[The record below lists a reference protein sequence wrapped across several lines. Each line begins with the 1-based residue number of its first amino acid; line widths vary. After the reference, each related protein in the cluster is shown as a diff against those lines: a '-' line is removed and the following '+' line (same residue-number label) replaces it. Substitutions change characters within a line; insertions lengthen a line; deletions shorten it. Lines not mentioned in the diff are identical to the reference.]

1 MRRSLLTFILAI
13 MFPALTLGY
22 QNPGLDD
29 EGAASRQGDGVDLFD
44 QVKQVLEQASTP
56 LTEEQEEALRPLVG
70 SQRGEPGDATTAT
83 GDEGLSDRAKDIL
96 TTEQSD
102 ALKRA
107 DAGRT
112 LLTNGVEG
120 LRTVLQEEGVPP
132 LTFDQETQVQ
142 NVYEQYKVEY
152 ERLLEE
158 DRVESGSVS
167 TAVLA
172 LEEQLLLAALK
183 FLNPAQR
190 TALTGTLS
198 AEANSDLPEDEDEL
212 REYLGDLVSP
222 AGGGGGGGR
231 GGDRGG
237 RGGGRRGPGG
247 GGGGIVVNGFGGG
260 RMPNREEIQEIRI
273 NENAFTSEQSN
284 QSRGRTEI
292 ITRGGV
298 GRFNGDATFDFADES
313 LDARNAFASSRPPYQ
328 QRNFRAN
335 VSGPIL
341 RNRLTVTFGLN
352 NNVNENGNTLRA
364 ITPNGLI
371 DDAVVNPHMNRG
383 FTTTATAQLSENNN
397 LNFSYSYGTN
407 SRKNNGVGG
416 FGLPEQ
422 GSDTTGD
429 NFNFQLKETAVLSRS
444 FNNEVRFRVEGR
456 SSETRPIT
464 AGFKIDV
471 LDSFRSGG
479 GNQNNENV
487 NRSYEF
493 GDLLMYT
500 GQKVALK
507 MGFEG
512 ERESDQSI
520 SRNNFNGTFTFSRL
534 DCDTDPE
541 NTDPCAGAFSVLRP
555 IRYRVN
561 QGTPELDTSQFQ
573 YATFFQSD
581 FRVTQG
587 LTMGFGVR
595 YENQQNLS
603 DNNNL
608 DPRFGFA
615 YSIGRSTVIRG
626 GTGTFHQRF
635 NLFAVRELIRL
646 DGTKQRTLTI
656 NDPSYPDPFVDS
668 DGGEISVPS
677 SGSVAAEDLAAPY
690 TWNNQLSIETT
701 LKGLVLT
708 GSYSFVR
715 GIHLHRTRDLN
726 GPLDI
731 TSSVARSCQP
741 GQLTE
746 PDEFG
751 NPATCLRPDPTR
763 GNINQL
769 ESGGVS
775 NNHNLRFGFRQRF
788 STVNINGSYT
798 FSSNSS
804 NVTGGGGFGGFG
816 GGGFGG
822 GGGRNSGP
830 SDNYD
835 LNSEWGRFGSAHRFN
850 ASANFRLPWNINAN
864 TSFQMNSGNPYS
876 LRTGT
881 DDNHDTN
888 TNDRPAGVPRNSLV
902 GPGYFEMGLNLSKTI
917 QLVSPGAEVQGGGP
931 AGGYYG
937 RRSGIRMTITA
948 NAQNLLNNVNF
959 QSFSGVQTS
968 SFFGQATRAR
978 DARQIRLTVRFNF

>member
-1 MRRSLLTFILAI
+1 MGRLLPIFVLIIT
-13 MFPALTLGY
+13 FPALIRGY
-22 QNPGLDD
+22 QDPGLDVGGPPFEDGD
-29 EGAASRQGDGVDLFD
+29 ELALLD

-56 LTEEQEEALRPLVG
+56 LTEEQVAALRPLV
-70 SQRGEPGDATTAT
+70 QDQTGESGPSSAEM
-83 GDEGLSDRAKDIL
+83 DEGLSERAKEIL
-96 TTEQSD
+96 TPEQSD

-112 LLTNGVEG
+112 LLTQGVEG
-120 LRTVLQEEGVPP
+120 LRTVLEAEGVPP

-142 NVYEQYKVEY
+142 NVYEQYSLEY
-152 ERLLEE
+152 QRLLEE
-158 DRVESGSVS
+158 DRVQPGSVS

-190 TALTGTLS
+190 TALTGTLT

-222 AGGGGGGGR
+222 AGGGGGGGGM
-231 GGDRGG
+231 GGGMGGRMGG
-237 RGGGRRGPGG
+237 RGGRGG

-292 ITRGGV
+292 ITRGGT
-298 GRFNGDATFDFADES
+298 GRFNGDATFEFADES
-313 LDARNAFASSRPPYQ
+313 LDARNTFASSRPPYQ
-328 QRNFRAN
+328 QREFKAN
-335 VSGPIL
+335 VSGPII
-341 RNRLTVTFGLN
+341 RNRLTVTFGLSN
-352 NNVNENGNTLRA
+352 EVNENGNTLRA
-364 ITPNGLI
+364 ITPTGLI
-371 DDAVVNPHMNRG
+371 DDAIVNPNLNRG
-383 FTTTATAQLSENNN
+383 FTTTATAQLTENNN
-397 LNFSYSYGTN
+397 LSFSYNYGTN

-429 NFNFQLKETAVLSRS
+429 SFNFQLKETAVLSRS
-444 FNNEVRFRVEGR
+444 FNNEVRFRIEGR
-456 SSETRPIT
+456 SNVTRPIT

-471 LDSFRSGG
+471 ADSFRAGG

-512 ERESDQSI
+512 ELEKDESI
-520 SRNNFNGTFTFSRL
+520 SKNNFNGTFRFSRL

-541 NTDPCAGAFSVLRP
+541 NEDPCAGAFSAGRP
-555 IRYRVN
+555 IQYTVN
-561 QGTPELDTSQFQ
+561 QGVPELDTSQFQ
-573 YATFFQSD
+573 YSTFFQSD
-581 FRVTQG
+581 FRVATG

-595 YENQQNLS
+595 YENQGNLS

-646 DGTKQRTLTI
+646 DGTRQRTLRI
-656 NDPSYPDPFVDS
+656 SDPSYPDPFVGG
-668 DGGEISVPS
+668 DGGEVSVPS
-677 SGSVAAEDLAAPY
+677 SVSVSAEDLAAPY
-690 TWNNQLSIETT
+690 TWNNQVSIETT
-701 LKGLVLT
+701 LSQGLVLT

-715 GIHLHRTRDLN
+715 GIHLHRTRDIN
-726 GPLDI
+726 GPRDI
-731 TSSVARSCQP
+731 TSEIPRSCQP
-741 GQLTE
+741 GQLTA

-763 GNINQL
+763 GNINML

-788 STVNINGSYT
+788 SAINLNGNYT
-798 FSSNSS
+798 FSSNYS
-804 NVTGGGGFGGFG
+804 NVSGGGGFGGFG
-816 GGGFGG
+816 GGGRSFG
-822 GGGRNSGP
+822 P
-830 SDNYD
+830 ADNYD
-835 LNSEWGRFGSAHRFN
+835 LAGEWGRFGAAHRFN
-850 ASANFRLPWNINAN
+850 ASANLRLPWNINAN
-864 TSFQMNSGNPYS
+864 TSFQLNSGNPYS

-888 TNDRPAGVPRNSLV
+888 TNDRPPGTPRNSLT
-902 GPGYFEMGLNLSKTI
+902 GPGFFEMGLNLSKTI
-917 QLVSPGAEVQGGGP
+917 QLVSPGTETQGP

-937 RRSGIRMTITA
+937 RRTGIRMTITA

-968 SFFGQATRAR
+968 SFFGKATRAR
-978 DARQIRLTVRFNF
+978 NARQIRLTVRFNF

>member
-1 MRRSLLTFILAI
+1 MRRYLPIFILVI
-13 MFPALTLGY
+13 IFPALSLGH
-22 QNPGLDD
+22 QNSGLDHD
-29 EGAASRQGDGVDLFD
+29 GATVAQGDEPDLLD
-44 QVKQVLEQASTP
+44 QVKQVLQQASTP
-56 LTEEQEEALRPLVG
+56 LTEEQEVALRPLVG
-70 SQRGEPGDATTAT
+70 NQPTGSGDAVAAAS
-83 GDEGLSDRAKDIL
+83 DEGLSERAMDIL

-112 LLTNGVEG
+112 LLTEGVEG
-120 LRTVLQEEGVPP
+120 LRAVLEEQGVPP

-142 NVYEQYKVEY
+142 NVYDQYKAEY

-158 DRVESGSVS
+158 DRGPSGSVS

-172 LEEQLLLAALK
+172 LEEQLLLAAVK

-190 TALTGTLS
+190 TALTGTLG
-198 AEANSDLPEDEDEL
+198 AEANSDLPEDEEEL

-222 AGGGGGGGR
+222 AGGGGGGGGGGER
-231 GGDRGG
+231 GRRGGG
-237 RGGGRRGPGG
+237 RGGGG

-292 ITRGGV
+292 ITRGGT

-335 VSGPIL
+335 VSGPII

-371 DDAVVNPHMNRG
+371 DDAVVNPNMNRG

-407 SRKNNGVGG
+407 TRKNNGVGD

-444 FNNEVRFRVEGR
+444 FNNEVRFRIEGR

-464 AGFKIDV
+464 SGFKIDV

-487 NRSYEF
+487 NRTYEF

-512 ERESDQSI
+512 ERESDASI

-541 NTDPCAGAFSVLRP
+541 NTDPCAGAFSALRP
-555 IRYRVN
+555 IRYTVN

-581 FRVTQG
+581 FRVTSG
-587 LTMGFGVR
+587 LTMGFGMR
-595 YENQQNLS
+595 YENQGNLK
-603 DNNNL
+603 DNNNF

-646 DGTKQRTLTI
+646 DGTRQRTLRI
-656 NDPSYPDPFVDS
+656 NDPSFPDPFTNS
-668 DGGEISVPS
+668 DGGEVSVPS
-677 SGSVAAEDLAAPY
+677 SVSVSAEDLAAPY
-690 TWNNQLSIETT
+690 TWNNQLSVETT
-701 LKGLVLT
+701 VKGLVLT

-715 GIHLHRTRDLN
+715 GIHLHRNRDLN

-769 ESGGVS
+769 ESGGLS
-775 NNHNLRFGFRQRF
+775 SNHNLRFGFRQRF
-788 STVNINGSYT
+788 SAVNLNGSYT
-798 FSSNSS
+798 FSSNFS
-804 NVTGGGGFGGFG
+804 NVSGGGGFGGFG
-816 GGGFGG
+816 GGG
-822 GGGRNSGP
+822 GGRNSGP
-830 SDNYD
+830 ADNYD

-850 ASANFRLPWNINAN
+850 ASANFRLPWNLNAN

-876 LRTGT
+876 LRTGA
-881 DDNHDTN
+881 DDNQDTN
-888 TNDRPAGVPRNSLV
+888 TNDRPAGVPRNSLT
-902 GPGYFEMGLNLSKTI
+902 GPGFFEMGMNVSKVI
-917 QLVSPGAEVQGGGP
+917 QLVSPGAENQAGGP

-978 DARQIRLTVRFNF
+978 NARQIRLTVRFNF